1 MAQIFGF
8 SGISLTTQRGKQKRI
23 LVNTHARTH
32 THAPKHADTQTFT
45 HASAHP
51 RASTSARRNNG
62 TKQTFTNAFAAIKK
76 IIKMRKRLHE
86 TKIKRF

>member
-51 RASTSARRNNG
+51 HERAP
-62 TKQTFTNAFAAIKK
+62 KQWNEANVHKRVCCDKKNYKNEETFT
-76 IIKMRKRLHE
+76 
-86 TKIKRF
+86 

>member
-51 RASTSARRNNG
+51 RARAETMERSKRS
-62 TKQTFTNAFAAIKK
+62 QT
-76 IIKMRKRLHE
+76 RLL
-86 TKIKRF
+86 R